1 MEHLEHLEVFVQVVE
16 QGSLTSAARTL
27 GLSRSYVS
35 KRIRALEER
44 LGVRLLHRTTRTLS
58 PTWDGQRY
66 YERVSGALEALRQ
79 AEEALRSQGEQPTG
93 TLRVCGP
100 MSFGLHSLAPAVAD
114 FMALYPS
121 LEVELEL
128 TDRLVDPVAEGFE
141 VLVRLGKLED
151 SGLVARRLAPLRR
164 HLCAS
169 PAYLEAHGVPRG
181 PQDLR
186 QHRCL
191 RYSYECTGPVW
202 SLRGSAGQEQV
213 RIEGPLLSNNGE
225 ALVCAARRGLG
236 VAYLPGF
243 FVEEHLASGELVEL
257 LPRWTDS
264 LDGIWALYPHRRHL
278 SPRVRLFVD
287 FLVARFS
294 PQGGGGSGR
303 R

>member
-1 MEHLEHLEVFVQVVE
+1 
-16 QGSLTSAARTL
+16 
-27 GLSRSYVS
+27 VS
-35 KRIRALEER
+35 KRIKALEEH

-79 AEEALRSQGEQPTG
+79 AEEALRSQGEEPTG

-100 MSFGLHSLAPAVAD
+100 MSFGIGYLAPAVAA
-114 FMALYPS
+114 FMERHRR

-141 VLVRLGKLED
+141 VVVRLGRLED
-151 SGLVARRLAPLRR
+151 SGLVVRRLMPMQR

-169 PAYLEAHGVPRG
+169 PAYLESHGVPRL
-181 PQDLR
+181 PQELR

-202 SLRGSAGQEQV
+202 SLEGTAGQEQV
-213 RIEGPLLSNNGE
+213 KVEGPMLSNNGE
-225 ALVCAARRGLG
+225 SLVHAALRGLG

-243 FVEEHLASGELVEL
+243 FVQEHLASGALVEL
-257 LPRWTDS
+257 LPHWTDVPS
-264 LDGIWALYPHRRHL
+264 GVWALYPHRRHL
-278 SPRVRLFVD
+278 SARVRLFVD
-287 FLVARFS
+287 FLVERFS
-294 PQGGGGSGR
+294 GSDPQGSGR